1 MYKAI
6 AACIAGKFTVLLQAR
21 LCALFFNFKNIP
33 SLGCGS
39 SLFLFLA
46 ATTGLCLCPWQLV
59 ARLILNLCPC
69 HQGFVPS
76 LILFPGG
83 PWQLVASLFLNLC
96 PCHQGFV
103 PSLILFPC
111 VPPSSYRLG
120 MKVVLHNKGNWLDS
134 WGWYCAS
141 QTSFGKSPSVDP
153 ALQIQWVS
161 LPLWKAMSQACS
173 FRLWN
178 LSWKLE
184 LETHMVKIMHISSCI

>member
-21 LCALFFNFKNIP
+21 LCALFFNFKHIP

-59 ARLILNLCPC
+59 ARLI
-69 HQGFVPS
+69 
-76 LILFPGG
+76 
-83 PWQLVASLFLNLC
+83 LNLC

-178 LSWKLE
+178 LSLKLE